1 MFLDENQW
9 LQPFT
14 NSHVENPTLPG
25 PPASVQANYDDDDGD
40 GDDDDDE
47 DEAGMVT
54 CSMDVRNSISYESPK
69 KKP

>member
-1 MFLDENQW
+1 VYTILYIFRYGKTLR
-9 LQPFT
+9 F
-14 NSHVENPTLPG
+14 LPG
-25 PPASVQANYDDDDGD
+25 PPASVQANYDDDDD
-40 GDDDDDE
+40 